1 MESTMDQGENELMS
15 YCRQCGGERYHT
27 TVAEKT
33 RSWGDNDSLVDG
45 GDTWSIVE
53 CGGCHTVTFVHSHWF
68 SEDCEPTEE
77 GWTPIE
83 HRDLYPP
90 APSRKMPEW
99 GSHYIIWFNSYED
112 WIPKLHLDI
121 YSAIGMKAYALA
133 AMGARAI
140 VDFVVTSKAGDEGN
154 FKDKLNRMHKQGL
167 ITEIQADVINVAFD
181 AGSAAA
187 HRGYSP
193 TQDDANTLLDI
204 TESLLQQIYIDPAR
218 QRRQEKAAAALRSN
232 TPPRPKSEPK

>member
-1 MESTMDQGENELMS
+1 MDQGKNELRS

-27 TVAEKT
+27 TMAEKT
-33 RSWGDNDSLVDG
+33 RSWSDDDTGFQGSS
-45 GDTWSIVE
+45 TWSIVE
-53 CGGCHTVTFVHSHWF
+53 CGGCHTVTFVDSHWF
-68 SEDCEPTEE
+68 SEDCYVTED
-77 GWTPIE
+77 GRYIPVE
-83 HRDLYPP
+83 HRELYPL

-99 GSHYIIWFNSYED
+99 GTCLMLSVLSED
-112 WIPKLHLDI
+112 DLWISQLHKDI

-140 VDFVVTSKAGDEGN
+140 VDYVVTSKAGDKGY
-154 FKDKLNRMHKQGL
+154 FKDKLNRMREQNL
-167 ITEIQADVINVAFD
+167 ITETQVDVINAAFA

-193 TQDDANTLLDI
+193 PQADVYTLLDI

-218 QRRQEKAAAALRSN
+218 QRRQEKAAAALRAN
-232 TPPRPKSEPK
+232 TPPRPKPEAK